1 MSAGSD
7 GAPPLAGDL
16 LLGRDAAQAVRL
28 LEDSGRTLDA
38 GQHAAVSALTA
49 PLADGIRGAYL
60 HGGVGR
66 GKTWIVDALTRA
78 AGGALRRRHLHE
90 LLGAVNRLSVR
101 RAGSLTQ
108 AVREELAGLDLLVL
122 DEFAV
127 HDVADGLLLTRVLEA
142 LCAPPP
148 PHAEDVAPTPA
159 MPRVLITSNS
169 APEDLLEDPEHHH
182 RMLPAIALIR
192 THLRVVEV
200 GPGEDYRSRPA
211 AGHHDDGA
219 TGGFAAGTWTRV
231 GPGDAVTGDGVTGA
245 AQAEAGAGVEV
256 PGVEVPLGSRA
267 VAVLAADAAAG
278 TLEATFDQLCRAP
291 LSVQDHVALARR
303 FPTAWRLRGVPA
315 PADIDE
321 HAFQRLAHVVDVLV
335 DADVALHADAPL
347 DLTWWRRA
355 CATHRPRDAERFLS
369 RLGLLRPAG

>member
-1 MSAGSD
+1 MNGGAVHGLGLGTVGLD
-7 GAPPLAGDL
+7 GLGVHGVGLGGAL
-16 LLGRDAAQAVRL
+16 LLGRDAAEAVRL
-28 LEDSGRTLDA
+28 LEGSGRTLDA
-38 GQHAAVSALTA
+38 GQRAAVDALTA
-49 PLADGIRGAYL
+49 PLPEGTRGAYL

-142 LCAPPP
+142 LCTPPP
-148 PHAEDVAPTPA
+148 PPAEGDAAAPA

-169 APEDLLEDPEHHH
+169 APEDLLDDPEHHH

-192 THLRVVEV
+192 TRLRVVEV
-200 GPGEDYRSRPA
+200 GPGEDYRSRPVPRRD
-211 AGHHDDGA
+211 DDGA
-219 TGGFAAGTWTRV
+219 AGGFAAGTWTRS
-231 GPGDAVTGDGVTGA
+231 GA
-245 AQAEAGAGVEV
+245 GEAEAGTGVEV
-256 PGVEVPLGSRA
+256 ALGSRT
-267 VAVLAADAAAG
+267 VAVLAADEAAG
-278 TLEATFDQLCRAP
+278 TLDATFDQLCRAP
-291 LSVQDHVALARR
+291 LSVQDNVTLARR
-303 FPTAWRLRGVPA
+303 FPSAWRLRGVPA

-335 DADVALHADAPL
+335 DADVALHADAAL

-355 CATHRPRDAERFLS
+355 CASHRPRDAERFLS
-369 RLGLLRPAG
+369 RLGLLREAD